1 MHTHDKSINYF
12 QILCVVCIFKMKR
25 ILRTTAGA
33 FPDLQFLIIINKKI
47 NIHFNQIKQIT

>member
-1 MHTHDKSINYF
+1 MHTNDKSINYF